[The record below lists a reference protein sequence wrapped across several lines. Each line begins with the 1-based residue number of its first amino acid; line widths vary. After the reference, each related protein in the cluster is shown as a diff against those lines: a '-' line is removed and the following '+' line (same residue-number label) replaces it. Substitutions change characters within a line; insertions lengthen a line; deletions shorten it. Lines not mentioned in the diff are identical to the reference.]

1 VFEIDG
7 GTDKDGSW
15 YQRLAKVVLDVCVS
29 ILGPFVSKFANI
41 KVPQNSE
48 ESKYRISRRDKNHL
62 DSTQPRVRAAWTQG
76 SLCAPRV
83 GELFAPEHPSFPR
96 GSLDQWTTKLKL
108 KEDLHEF
115 AKTPSLPPRIGT
127 LTAIDAMEA
136 GGFEN
141 TGGFENNDID
151 SPGVHEMAA
160 AKDEAMKDF
169 LLNKISNALVDGVCA
184 VMVLSPTTNP

>member
-7 GTDKDGSW
+7 GTEKDGSW

-41 KVPQNSE
+41 KVPRNSE
-48 ESKYRISRRDKNHL
+48 ESKYRVSRRDINHL
-62 DSTQPRVRAAWTQG
+62 DSTKPRVRAAWTQG

-83 GELFAPEHPSFPR
+83 GELFAPEHPSLPR
-96 GSLDQWTTKLKL
+96 GSLEQWITKLKL
-108 KEDLHEF
+108 KEGLHEF
-115 AKTPSLPPRIGT
+115 TKSPSLSPRIGT
-127 LTAIDAMEA
+127 LTSIDAMED
-136 GGFEN
+136 GGFD
-141 TGGFENNDID
+141 NNDID

-169 LLNKISNALVDGVCA
+169 LLETISNALPVVCDS
-184 VMVLSPTTNP
+184 LDTSD